1 MVVSGNNIIA
11 GASFDGVNPSGVY
24 VSNDNGQTWALRNEG
39 LNMDG
44 FEIETMLIAN
54 GNIYMGGLK
63 SGQNFDSVWI
73 RPLSQVIGIKKI
85 SSNVPDKFSL
95 SQNYPN
101 PFNPS
106 TKIKFNVPPF
116 EGRQE
121 GRIVLKVYD
130 VLGNE
135 ITTLVNEKL
144 QPGTYEV
151 PFSINQFPDY
161 QMPSGV
167 YFYKLTTN
175 GFSETKKMII
185 LK

>member
-1 MVVSGNNIIA
+1 
-11 GASFDGVNPSGVY
+11 
-24 VSNDNGQTWALRNEG
+24 
-39 LNMDG
+39 
-44 FEIETMLIAN
+44 
-54 GNIYMGGLK
+54 
-63 SGQNFDSVWI
+63 
-73 RPLSQVIGIKKI
+73 VIGIKKI

-167 YFYKLTTN
+167 YFYKLTAN